1 MWFDTKMQII
11 KKMKVEI
18 RQSINL
24 LQKIFLISPKF
35 IHEIDTDLFVNFL
48 YNVECLLCL
57 LIGFPLNLKAPIK
70 EL

>member
-18 RQSINL
+18 RRSINL

-35 IHEIDTDLFVNFL
+35 IA
-48 YNVECLLCL
+48 LLCL
-57 LIGFPLNLKAPIK
+57 IGFNLK
-70 EL
+70 